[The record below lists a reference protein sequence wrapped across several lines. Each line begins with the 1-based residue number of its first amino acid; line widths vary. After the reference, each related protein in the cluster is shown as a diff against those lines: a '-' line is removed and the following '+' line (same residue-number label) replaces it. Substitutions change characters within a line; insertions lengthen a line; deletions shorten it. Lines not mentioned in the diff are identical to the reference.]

1 MHKYNSIWVMI
12 NQKQY
17 KQYYIYGM
25 DNVIVIVTD

>member
-1 MHKYNSIWVMI
+1 MI